1 MKFFFVLFLVYVN
14 KNNFLILKD
23 HSNTFNKV
31 KNDHKYNGFDHR
43 CIDLN
48 ESKEHEKL
56 YKIHRFFQNKKLLD
70 ILQNENV
77 SLSTKLIL
85 LQDNRIKSAN
95 IFAGGLMN
103 DFDFEF

>member
-14 KNNFLILKD
+14 KNKILILKD
-23 HSNTFNKV
+23 NSNTFN
-31 KNDHKYNGFDHR
+31 NSHKYDGFDHR

-77 SLSTKLIL
+77 SLNTKLIL